1 MRRRVICVD
10 RNNNNVT
17 VDDRFCDAN
26 TKPPEEASCG
36 SGPCATGWRKG
47 PWSKVIENKIDRY
60 LAIIL
65 LQCSR
70 TCRTGYQRRKVE
82 CIDTGAVVPDDQCDV
97 DLRPVSERFCNE
109 HIKCFRELSN
119 CTLWS
124 TSDCYIIVLTFYS
137 AACQDE
143 YPYHC
148 RKLMQTPMGCMGDY
162 ARKICCW
169 SCSND

>member
-1 MRRRVICVD
+1 MRRRVNCVD
-10 RNNNNVT
+10 RSNNNVT
-17 VDDRFCDAN
+17 VPDRFCDAN

-109 HIKCFRELSN
+109 HIKCFRKLS
-119 CTLWS
+119 S
-124 TSDCYIIVLTFYS
+124 TSDCYIIVLAF
-137 AACQDE
+137 
-143 YPYHC
+143 
-148 RKLMQTPMGCMGDY
+148 LF
-162 ARKICCW
+162 
-169 SCSND
+169 CSLSRWLSLSLPETDANTHGMYGGLCSKDLLLEL